1 MVADRPIALPGSWTG
16 PHHAVVGSDWSWELR
31 VPVAAEPALRVLY
44 ALAAERDLRPQRPDG
59 RLWAGDDVDVLVNWR
74 DGSLTWALNA
84 GFCHRRPSPGA
95 DAFREVHARLTGLWL
110 DVAERLDADVGR
122 VLDEWS
128 TEQVWNLGIHDGI
141 HPAGGWPAELG
152 WWTYLGAGRHLPQS
166 PLPEVTARAYRLPN
180 GALLVALLDDPAA
193 VDPLRYADIHAR
205 WMCAG

>member
-1 MVADRPIALPGSWTG
+1 M
-16 PHHAVVGSDWSWELR
+16 GSDWIWELR

-44 ALAAERDLRPQRPDG
+44 ALAAERDLRTIEDPEVTLAAVATGKEHG
-59 RLWAGDDVDVLVNWR
+59 RLRAGGDVDVFVNWR
-74 DGSLTWALNA
+74 DGSLSWALNA
-84 GFCHRRPSPGA
+84 GFCHRRPAPEA

-110 DVAERLDADVGR
+110 DVAERLNADVGR

-128 TEQVWNLGIHDGI
+128 TEQVWNLGIHEGI
-141 HPAGGWPAELG
+141 HPGGGWPAELG

-180 GALLVALLDDPAA
+180 GALVVALLDDPAA

-205 WMCAG
+205 WMRAA